1 MPTAEFLGMP
11 IHQTNAVLPDSLLMR
26 VGVPHRG
33 GALTFRAFNEE
44 FPVMVSASAFWNA
57 HARRFVIPEATNL
70 TETRFAIDSAGYT
83 AQARWEKLGNQPGM
97 AGVYAWELAPYMEL
111 CALMRPDWWS
121 APDLCTETA
130 RDQVE
135 VDRRINVTATLL
147 EATLRQLYAWQEQ
160 LAGTCSASVVA
171 DLLRPPVPVIQG
183 NSQESYQRSLALTLE
198 VWQRWTPW
206 LAMPTLIG
214 VGSMCRR
221 PLNHKTHGVHAIVAA
236 LEPMLPAGSGFHLFG
251 VKGRGI
257 SRLKL
262 NPAVVSLD
270 SMAHDFGSRVAA
282 HRAGRSNDMAH
293 RADNMARWMHD
304 ASRRASPATGDQ
316 GRLNFFAAA

>member
-1 MPTAEFLGMP
+1 MRTAEFLGMP
-11 IHQTNAVLPDSLLMR
+11 INQTNATLPESLLMR

-33 GALTFRAFNEE
+33 GALTFRAFNED

-57 HARRFVIPEATNL
+57 RAKRFVIPEATNL
-70 TETRFAIDSAGYT
+70 NELNWALDSAGYT
-83 AQARWEKLGNQPGM
+83 SMSRWAKLGPQAGM
-97 AGVYAWELAPYMEL
+97 AGVYPWGLGAFMELA
-111 CALMRPDWWS
+111 ALMRPDWWS

-130 RDQVE
+130 RDEAE
-135 VDRRINVTATLL
+135 VNRRIDITATLL
-147 EATLRQLYAWQEQ
+147 EGTLRQLYAWQEQ

-183 NSQESYQRSLALTLE
+183 ASRETYQRSLDLTLE

-206 LAMPTLIG
+206 LAMPKLIG

-221 PLNHKTHGVHAIVAA
+221 ALNHKTLGVHAIVAS
-236 LEPMLPAGSGFHLFG
+236 LEPMLPAGSALHLFG
-251 VKGRGI
+251 VKGRGV

-262 NPAVVSLD
+262 NPAIASLD
-270 SMAHDFGSRVAA
+270 SMAHDFGSRVSA

-293 RADNMARWMHD
+293 RADNMTRWMRD
-304 ASRRASPATGDQ
+304 AERRAAPSSGDQ
-316 GRLNFFAAA
+316 ERLNFFAPA